1 MERQNKAYEKR
12 EVRIAKIR
20 ASAVESYVPKNSK
33 SMSPTKKSSEKL
45 EVC

>member
-20 ASAVESYVPKNSK
+20 ESCIQSYVPKNSK
-33 SMSPTKKSSEKL
+33 SMSPAKKTSEKL
-45 EVC
+45 DDC